1 MKLGQFDK
9 HVLENSRKKS
19 PAAENL
25 RVFSLTLKTTFW
37 MVNLSQGGTQ
47 PGPFSPRNQGIFFL
61 FSKKG
66 RGGLPPPPSP
76 P

>member
-25 RVFSLTLKTTFW
+25 RAFSLTLKTTF
-37 MVNLSQGGTQ
+37 
-47 PGPFSPRNQGIFFL
+47 
-61 FSKKG
+61 
-66 RGGLPPPPSP
+66 
-76 P
+76 